1 MTASPDRVIS
11 APSSQVN
18 TDIVLSTL
26 FMFFRLLRIRDTF
39 RSSDQNALCA
49 NPAAART
56 PRSPL
61 RSAPPCCPPSAH
73 RTPPCPPPTASSR
86 YPMQN
91 ARNESSPKPEFLSQ
105 RPFDKAQ
112 GLSFAEGAPSRSTGS
127 RSRAPA
133 PCAPCLRECPF
144 PVHWFKFG
152 HHGVETL
159 TRRKRLPV
167 NGAASVTVTGRR
179 PVPVSEIVQP
189 EPFFGTVTAPPTL
202 SAMSSHAER
211 FDEAWTV

>member
-1 MTASPDRVIS
+1 LRKSRSCENTAKS
-11 APSSQVN
+11 AS
-18 TDIVLSTL
+18 LSTS
-26 FMFFRLLRIRDTF
+26 LLSTFGPPDAPLPPADRFVQIPDAKCPERILSDAGIPLTEAVRQ
-39 RSSDQNALCA
+39 SSG
-49 NPAAART
+49 PE
-56 PRSPL
+56 L
-61 RSAPPCCPPSAH
+61 R
-73 RTPPCPPPTASSR
+73 RRGT
-86 YPMQN
+86 
-91 ARNESSPKPEFLSQ
+91 K
-105 RPFDKAQ
+105 PFDRLPFE
-112 GLSFAEGAPSRSTGS
+112 GLSGPSGPVVGRPRAKSQEHKEFQK
-127 RSRAPA
+127 APA

-211 FDEAWTV
+211 FDEA